1 MASREYWQNR
11 FIQLEQA
18 QLNRGARYFHD
29 LERHYNRAARE
40 VDKEL
45 AKWYTRLAVNNE
57 LSITE
62 AKKMLT
68 SRELEEFRWDV
79 EEYIEKGRTLNY
91 SNQWARQLENAS
103 ARVHISRLEAI
114 KLQMQQQVE
123 VLYGNELDSF
133 DSMMRD
139 IYTESYYR
147 TAYEIQK
154 GVGVGSDLM
163 QLDTRKIDKVMS
175 RPWAADGSNFSSRI
189 WKQKTQLVNE
199 LNNHLTQSFIRGLS
213 PEAATKAI
221 EERFNVSKGQAGRL
235 VMTEAAFIHSAGQ
248 RDMFHE
254 LGVEEYEIVA
264 TLDTK
269 TSEICRNL
277 DGTHHPMS
285 EYQAGVTAPP
295 FHCWCRTTTVPYYD
309 DEFTEDEVRAA
320 RGDDGK
326 TYYVPSNMTY
336 HEWKEAFVDG
346 GSKGGLIEVADAI
359 EELAENVIII
369 AEGKNLVGEWQ
380 PSGEYEHVIDDIVHT
395 QGYDGVPQ
403 VVGADEF
410 EEAMKKSNFYAERT
424 YAANT
429 QEQLDEWRNELY
441 TGEWYINCTE
451 GGAQY
456 GQGMYCAASYDISDL
471 DSMNGIGLEMID
483 YKKVNADKGNNFSY
497 TEGITLQPDARIL
510 ELPHN
515 AKAEEYISE
524 VYRNEYVRKFAT
536 QEQRAQVDR
545 YIELNETINNL
556 SYDADT
562 DYIDELYTK
571 RAESTVGIEQ
581 LIKDSLTAL
590 EDTSDGRKYHGL
602 KNPGVLAAEMG
613 YDAINAVG
621 HGKSGSYTVI
631 LNRTKVI
638 FRSGGVVDE

>member
-1 MASREYWQNR
+1 MASREYWQSR

-45 AKWYTRLAVNNE
+45 ARWYTRLAVNNE
-57 LSITE
+57 LSMTE

-79 EEYIEKGRTLNY
+79 EEYIEKGRTLSY

-189 WKQKTQLVNE
+189 WTQKTQLVNE

-221 EERFNVSKGQAGRL
+221 AERFNVSKGQAGRL
-235 VMTEAAFIHSAGQ
+235 VMTETAFIHSAGQ

-295 FHCWCRTTTVPYYD
+295 FHCWCRTTTVPYFD

-359 EELAENVIII
+359 NAARVQQGAQMMNNEDTLENSGESSIIEVESRFGIDIEDVVRKDGYITISEDDYDSLIDAHRLNVSEVERANIYGYDWDNFTNLNMRYGYVNAPSNEIINKAIRENNMQLLNKGQLRTTEHLKNAIANNVVDNNYRVERYVDGDWFADKFSKRAMVYAAKNDFESLYRELESFDFEQIITDRQFVSCSMNDNNVYNDRKIKLIIEVPKGTNALVTENRMESELLMYIPSYRVKGIREGKDIII
-369 AEGKNLVGEWQ
+369 NNTQHKQVEVLLEVVGVGE
-380 PSGEYEHVIDDIVHT
+380 
-395 QGYDGVPQ
+395 
-403 VVGADEF
+403 
-410 EEAMKKSNFYAERT
+410 
-424 YAANT
+424 
-429 QEQLDEWRNELY
+429 
-441 TGEWYINCTE
+441 
-451 GGAQY
+451 
-456 GQGMYCAASYDISDL
+456 
-471 DSMNGIGLEMID
+471 
-483 YKKVNADKGNNFSY
+483 
-497 TEGITLQPDARIL
+497 
-510 ELPHN
+510 
-515 AKAEEYISE
+515 
-524 VYRNEYVRKFAT
+524 
-536 QEQRAQVDR
+536 
-545 YIELNETINNL
+545 
-556 SYDADT
+556 
-562 DYIDELYTK
+562 
-571 RAESTVGIEQ
+571 
-581 LIKDSLTAL
+581 
-590 EDTSDGRKYHGL
+590 
-602 KNPGVLAAEMG
+602 
-613 YDAINAVG
+613 
-621 HGKSGSYTVI
+621 
-631 LNRTKVI
+631 
-638 FRSGGVVDE
+638 